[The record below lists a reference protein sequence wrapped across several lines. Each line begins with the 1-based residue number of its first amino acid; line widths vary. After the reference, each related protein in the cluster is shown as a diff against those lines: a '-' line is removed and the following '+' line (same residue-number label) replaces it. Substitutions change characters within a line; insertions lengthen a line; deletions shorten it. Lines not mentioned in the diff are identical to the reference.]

1 MKTTNSILNILNSW
15 FDKSPKKPEICDIR
29 KNKLWLYYED
39 SINFI
44 NLLKEYDI
52 KILEIQTYTYK
63 AKNDKELDLSYDF
76 CRNYDYEIVKSRL
89 NNSAYDKDNIFMYK
103 KFLLLDS
110 MARAGY
116 ITLFSVIPNLS
127 NNINSVIDNLNL
139 WFNKSPKIYKEKDIT
154 KCELWLYYEDGLSFL
169 GLLEENNIKVLGCE
183 ALLFYPD
190 KKGVEPNQYHS
201 FSLEHYPLVNK
212 NLTWYPKEEK
222 SKYDTCRNFFYDRF
236 EIVKEL
242 RKIGYDMLFQ
252 TELDLSIAKID

>member
-1 MKTTNSILNILNSW
+1 M
-15 FDKSPKKPEICDIR
+15 
-29 KNKLWLYYED
+29 YE
-39 SINFI
+39 
-44 NLLKEYDI
+44 
-52 KILEIQTYTYK
+52 
-63 AKNDKELDLSYDF
+63 
-76 CRNYDYEIVKSRL
+76 
-89 NNSAYDKDNIFMYK
+89 

-116 ITLFSVIPNLS
+116 VTLFSVIPNLS

-169 GLLEENNIKVLGCE
+169 GLLEQNNIKVLGCE

-222 SKYDTCRNFFYDRF
+222 NKYDTCRNFFYDRF

-252 TELDLSIAKID
+252 TELDLSIAKIDQFAI

>member
-1 MKTTNSILNILNSW
+1 M
-15 FDKSPKKPEICDIR
+15 
-29 KNKLWLYYED
+29 
-39 SINFI
+39 
-44 NLLKEYDI
+44 KEYDI

-89 NNSAYDKDNIFMYK
+89 NNSAYDKDNIFMYE

-116 ITLFSVIPNLS
+116 VTLFSVIPNLS

-169 GLLEENNIKVLGCE
+169 GLLEQNNIKVLGCE

-190 KKGVEPNQYHS
+190 KKRS
-201 FSLEHYPLVNK
+201 R
-212 NLTWYPKEEK
+212 TK
-222 SKYDTCRNFFYDRF
+222 S
-236 EIVKEL
+236 I
-242 RKIGYDMLFQ
+242 
-252 TELDLSIAKID
+252 S

>member
-1 MKTTNSILNILNSW
+1 MKTTNFILNILNSW
-15 FDKSPKKPEICDIR
+15 FDKSPKKSEICDIR
-29 KNKLWLYYED
+29 KNQLWLYYED

-89 NNSAYDKDNIFMYK
+89 NNSAYDKDNIFMYE

-116 ITLFSVIPNLS
+116 VTLFSVIPNLS

-139 WFNKSPKIYKEKDIT
+139 WFNKSPKIYKEKVRIMAI
-154 KCELWLYYEDGLSFL
+154 L
-169 GLLEENNIKVLGCE
+169 
-183 ALLFYPD
+183 
-190 KKGVEPNQYHS
+190 
-201 FSLEHYPLVNK
+201 
-212 NLTWYPKEEK
+212 
-222 SKYDTCRNFFYDRF
+222 
-236 EIVKEL
+236 
-242 RKIGYDMLFQ
+242 
-252 TELDLSIAKID
+252 